1 MLDRLFKIKES
12 GSTIRTEIIAGVT
25 TFMTMAYIIFV
36 NPAILAQ
43 GAKMDFNAVMVA
55 TCLSAAVAT
64 LLMALLA
71 NYPIGLA
78 IGFVSYPL
86 FCGKG
91 REVHW
96 MVYLLSITFIAGYLL
111 V

>member
-64 LLMALLA
+64 ALLA
-71 NYPIGLA
+71 NYLIGLA
-78 IGFVSYPL
+78 IGFVSYPLIKL